1 MFLGDIDFPVN
12 TILWNLLPVDI
23 NDISRGPG
31 VYTPCTKVSAGL
43 EMVLSSQTVLP
54 LGLEL
59 LSDEGTKGKV
69 KSTFISG
76 RCGQRAHQ
84 QLWDMLWT

>member
-1 MFLGDIDFPVN
+1 MFLDGLDSPVS

-31 VYTPCTKVSAGL
+31 VSTPCTKVSAGL
-43 EMVLSSQTVLP
+43 AMVLSSQTVLS

-59 LSDEGTKGKV
+59 LSDESSKGKV

-76 RCGQRAHQ
+76 RCGQLAHQ